1 MQFPACA
8 LHEPSV
14 SFVLCAENGRGL
26 RFYMLSPAVNGGRK
40 NLPVAAWTKSFYAI
54 RRGKRQERF
63 WAAGSI
69 PEEYAAQD
77 GASEEFSRNAFG
89 THSRLEKIQ
98 RCDRFKPG
106 CSDVAGSLPD
116 DVRVTKHLTENDNA
130 R

>member
-77 GASEEFSRNAFG
+77 GRVRGVFKECIRNTQRIRKKSRGATG
-89 THSRLEKIQ
+89 SSPDVPTTPPVVVTGLIHTADGRLINY
-98 RCDRFKPG
+98 
-106 CSDVAGSLPD
+106 V
-116 DVRVTKHLTENDNA
+116 
-130 R
+130 